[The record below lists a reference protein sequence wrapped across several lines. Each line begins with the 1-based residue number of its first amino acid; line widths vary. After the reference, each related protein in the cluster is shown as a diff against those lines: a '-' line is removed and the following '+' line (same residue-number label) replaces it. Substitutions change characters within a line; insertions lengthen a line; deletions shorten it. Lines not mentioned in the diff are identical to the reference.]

1 MKNLVSRYPEIDLVI
16 LSFLLHFAWEIL
28 QSPLFSSLDDV
39 SHLAAIRVCLQAALG
54 DVVIGLVAFW
64 AVALLSGRQWIA
76 ALNWRNV
83 IAFLAAGLVITV
95 FLEYL
100 NTEILRRWTY
110 GADMPTLPFFGT
122 GLSPILQWIIVPL
135 VVLWYLKRLAHAERR
150 QGSIY
155 P

>member
-1 MKNLVSRYPEIDLVI
+1 MKILLSRYPEIDLVI
-16 LSFLLHFAWEIL
+16 LTFLLHFAWEIL

-39 SHLAAIRVCLQAALG
+39 SHLAAIRVCLQATLG

-76 ALNWRNV
+76 ALDRRNV
-83 IAFLAAGLVITV
+83 IVFLAAGLVITV

-110 GADMPTLPFFGT
+110 DADMPTLPLFGT
-122 GLSPILQWIIVPL
+122 GLSPILQWIVVPL
-135 VVLWYLKRLAHAERR
+135 VALWYLKRLANSEHR
-150 QGSIY
+150 
-155 P
+155 